1 MKLKLVAIL
10 VLIVA
15 GAGAIFVS
23 LGGLPT
29 SAASTSTYL
38 TAAATVGNISNDI
51 AATGT
56 IAAST
61 RYGLVFGSA
70 AQLLSGATTTA
81 SSSSSSTGSSTTWLV
96 KSVAV
101 KVGDTVKRGAPLAVG
116 DTTDLKAQLTAA
128 TASRQSASLQLLL
141 AKSALSTAETAANTD
156 QIRQARISVYS
167 AETQYAQSKTTEADL
182 VTQIAR
188 ATLTAP
194 IDGIVS
200 EVNVVAGADAPSG
213 NAIVV
218 EAQSYEVT
226 ADVVESDI
234 SSVTIGQ
241 PATITVAA
249 LGGSV
254 DGKVTAIGRTSTTSS
269 STSVVSYP
277 VTVGLSGPPAGI
289 MPGMTAD
296 VTITTASVANVLTV
310 PSEALA
316 GTTGNYTVRV
326 LGANGVP
333 QAQPVT
339 VGLVTSTLAEIKSGL
354 NAGETVV
361 TGTTAA
367 RNATTTTTT
376 NRGFGGGGF
385 GGGGGG
391 FVGPGGGGGGG
402 GGN

>member
-1 MKLKLVAIL
+1 MKLKLFAIL
-10 VLIVA
+10 ALIVA
-15 GAGAIFVS
+15 GGGAIFVS

-29 SAASTSTYL
+29 SAASSTTYL
-38 TAAATVGNISNDI
+38 TSAAVVGNISNDI

-61 RYGLVFGSA
+61 RYGLAFGSA
-70 AQLLSGATTTA
+70 AQMLTSTTTTA
-81 SSSSSSTGSSTTWLV
+81 SSTSSSTGSSTTWLV

-101 KVGDTVKRGAPLAVG
+101 KVGDVVKKGAALAVG
-116 DTTDLKAQLTAA
+116 DTTDLKTQLTAA
-128 TASRQSASLQLLL
+128 TASRQSAGLQLLL
-141 AKSALSTAETAANTD
+141 AKSALTTAETAANTD

-167 AETQYAQSKTTEADL
+167 AENQYAQAKTTESDL
-182 VTQIAR
+182 RSQIAL

-200 EVNVVAGADAPSG
+200 EVDVVAGADAPSG
-213 NAIVV
+213 NAVVV

-234 SSVTIGQ
+234 SSVTLAQ
-241 PATITVAA
+241 PATITIAA

-254 DGKVTAIGRTSTTSS
+254 DGKVAAIGRTSTTSS

-277 VTVGLSGPPAGI
+277 VTVALTGPPAGI
-289 MPGMTAD
+289 LPGMTAD
-296 VTITTASVANVLTV
+296 VTITTASVTNVLTI

-316 GTTGNYTVRV
+316 GTAGNYTVRI

-333 QAQPVT
+333 QAQAVT
-339 VGLVTSTLAEIKSGL
+339 VGLITSTLAEIKTGL
-354 NAGETVV
+354 TAGETVV

-376 NRGFGGGGF
+376 PNRGAFGGGGIGGGGF

-391 FVGPGGGGGGG
+391 GA
-402 GGN
+402 GN

>member
-1 MKLKLVAIL
+1 MKLKLFAIL
-10 VLIVA
+10 ALIVA
-15 GAGAIFVS
+15 GGGAILVS

-29 SAASTSTYL
+29 SAASSTTYL
-38 TAAATVGNISNDI
+38 TSAAVVGNISNDI

-61 RYGLVFGSA
+61 RYALAFGSA
-70 AQLLSGATTTA
+70 AQMLTSTTTTA
-81 SSSSSSTGSSTTWLV
+81 SSTSSSTGSSTTWLV

-101 KVGDTVKRGAPLAVG
+101 KVGDVVKKGAVLAVG
-116 DTTDLKAQLTAA
+116 DTTDLKVQLTAA
-128 TASRQSASLQLLL
+128 TASRQSAGLQLLL

-156 QIRQARISVYS
+156 QIRQARISLYS
-167 AETQYAQSKTTEADL
+167 AENQYAQAKTTESDL
-182 VTQIAR
+182 RSQIAL

-200 EVNVVAGADAPSG
+200 EVDIVAAADAPSG
-213 NAIVV
+213 NAVVV

-234 SSVTIGQ
+234 SSVTLAQ
-241 PATITVAA
+241 PATITIAA

-277 VTVGLSGPPAGI
+277 VTVALTGPPAGI
-289 MPGMTAD
+289 LPGMTAD
-296 VTITTASVANVLTV
+296 VTITTASVTNVLTI

-316 GTTGNYTVRV
+316 GTAANYTVRI

-339 VGLVTSTLAEIKSGL
+339 VGLVTSTLAEIQTGL
-354 NAGETVV
+354 TAGETVI

-367 RNATTTTTT
+367 RNATTTSTTPT
-376 NRGFGGGGF
+376 RGGFGGGGFGGGGF

-391 FVGPGGGGGGG
+391 
-402 GGN
+402 GN

>member
-1 MKLKLVAIL
+1 MKRKLLAIL
-10 VLIVA
+10 ALIVA

-29 SAASTSTYL
+29 SAASGTTYL
-38 TAAATVGNISNDI
+38 TSAAVVGNITNDI

-61 RYGLVFGSA
+61 RYGLAFGSA
-70 AQLLSGATTTA
+70 AQLLTSTTTTA
-81 SSSSSSTGSSTTWLV
+81 TSTASSTGSATTWLV
-96 KSVAV
+96 KSVAA
-101 KVGDTVKRGAPLAVG
+101 KVGDLVKKGAALAVG
-116 DTTDLKAQLTAA
+116 DTSDLKAQLTAA
-128 TASRQSASLQLLL
+128 TASRESAGLQLLL
-141 AKSALSTAETAANTD
+141 AKSTLSTAVTAANTD
-156 QIRQARISVYS
+156 QIRQARISVNS
-167 AETQYAQSKTTEADL
+167 AETQYAQAKTTESDL
-182 VTQIAR
+182 ISQIAR
-188 ATLTAP
+188 AILTAP

-200 EVNVVAGADAPSG
+200 EVDVVAGANAPSG
-213 NAIVV
+213 NAVVV

-234 SSVTIGQ
+234 SSVTLGQ
-241 PATITVAA
+241 PATVTVAA

-269 STSVVSYP
+269 STSVVFYP
-277 VTVGLSGPPAGI
+277 VTVGLITPPSGI
-289 MPGMTAD
+289 LPGMTAD

-316 GTTGNYTVRV
+316 GTTGNYTVRI

-339 VGLVTSTLAEIKSGL
+339 VGLVTGTLAEIKTGL
-354 NAGETVV
+354 TAGQTVV

-376 NRGFGGGGF
+376 TTRGAFGGGGF
-385 GGGGGG
+385 GGGG
-391 FVGPGGGGGGG
+391 PGGGGGGG
-402 GGN
+402 GN

>member
-1 MKLKLVAIL
+1 MKLKLFAIL
-10 VLIVA
+10 ALIVA
-15 GAGAIFVS
+15 GGGAIFVS

-29 SAASTSTYL
+29 SAASSTTYL
-38 TAAATVGNISNDI
+38 TSAAVVGNISNDI

-61 RYGLVFGSA
+61 RYGLAFGSA
-70 AQLLSGATTTA
+70 AQMLTSTTTTA
-81 SSSSSSTGSSTTWLV
+81 SSTSSSTGSSTTWLV

-101 KVGDTVKRGAPLAVG
+101 KVGDVVKKGAALAVG

-128 TASRQSASLQLLL
+128 TASRQSAGLQLLL

-156 QIRQARISVYS
+156 QIRQARISLYS
-167 AETQYAQSKTTEADL
+167 AENQYAQAKTTESDL
-182 VTQIAR
+182 RSQIAL

-200 EVNVVAGADAPSG
+200 EVDIVAAADAPSG
-213 NAIVV
+213 NAVVV

-234 SSVTIGQ
+234 SSVTLAQ
-241 PATITVAA
+241 PATITIAA

-277 VTVGLSGPPAGI
+277 VTVALTGPPAGI
-289 MPGMTAD
+289 LPGMTAD
-296 VTITTASVANVLTV
+296 VTITTASVTNVLTI

-316 GTTGNYTVRV
+316 GTAGNYTVRI

-339 VGLVTSTLAEIKSGL
+339 VGLVTSTLAEIQTGL
-354 NAGETVV
+354 TAGETVI

-376 NRGFGGGGF
+376 PTRGGFGGGGFGGGGF

-391 FVGPGGGGGGG
+391 
-402 GGN
+402 GN

>member
-1 MKLKLVAIL
+1 MKLKLFAIL
-10 VLIVA
+10 ALIVA
-15 GAGAIFVS
+15 GGGAIFVS

-29 SAASTSTYL
+29 SAASSTTYL
-38 TAAATVGNISNDI
+38 TSAAVVGNISNDI

-61 RYGLVFGSA
+61 RYGLAFGSA
-70 AQLLSGATTTA
+70 AQMLTSTTTTA
-81 SSSSSSTGSSTTWLV
+81 SSTSSSTGSSTTWLV

-101 KVGDTVKRGAPLAVG
+101 KVGDVVKKGAALAVG

-128 TASRQSASLQLLL
+128 TASRQSAGLQLLL

-156 QIRQARISVYS
+156 QIRQARISLYS
-167 AETQYAQSKTTEADL
+167 AENQYAQAKTTESDL
-182 VTQIAR
+182 RSQIAL

-200 EVNVVAGADAPSG
+200 EIDIVAAADAPSG
-213 NAIVV
+213 NAVVV

-234 SSVTIGQ
+234 SSVTLAQ
-241 PATITVAA
+241 PATITIAA

-277 VTVGLSGPPAGI
+277 VTVALTGPPAGI
-289 MPGMTAD
+289 LPGMTAD
-296 VTITTASVANVLTV
+296 VTITTAAVTNVLTI

-316 GTTGNYTVRV
+316 GTAGNYTVRI

-339 VGLVTSTLAEIKSGL
+339 VGLVTSTLAEIQTGL
-354 NAGETVV
+354 TAGETVI

-376 NRGFGGGGF
+376 PTRGGFGGGGFGGGGF

-391 FVGPGGGGGGG
+391 
-402 GGN
+402 GN